1 MLKYLDSEMFG
12 LAYPALEEG
21 LPLVGVEMLFL
32 VRHLIKL
39 FGTSVDWAR
48 KRLLRGMY
56 PQMVK

>member
-48 KRLLRGMY
+48 KRLL
-56 PQMVK
+56 